1 MCTLSF
7 IPGKNGYLLAMNRDE
22 RLTREAARPPT
33 VFELNGARAVFP
45 YESSGGTWIGGND
58 RGLALA
64 LLNQNLNS
72 PAPEKV
78 KSRGMVVRKLLGATS
93 VSELQA
99 SLHRLELA
107 GMLPFRLLAFV
118 PHDKA
123 VLEWAWHGAKLQV
136 KAYPWKYGHWFSS
149 GLGDDRAT
157 RERGAICQAAWR
169 QARAGTLTW
178 LRQVHR
184 SHRPKRG
191 AFSICVHRNDAQTVS
206 YTEISCGK
214 ASLELRY
221 YPGPACGRAKS
232 FTARLQLQSQNRSAC
247 FF

>member
-7 IPGKNGYLLAMNRDE
+7 ILGKNGYLLAMNRDE
-22 RLTREAARPPT
+22 RLTRERARPPA

-72 PAPEKV
+72 PALEKV
-78 KSRGMVVRKLLGATS
+78 KSRGVVVRKLLGATS
-93 VSELQA
+93 VSELQT
-99 SLHRLELA
+99 SLRRLDLA
-107 GMLPFRLLAFV
+107 GTLPFRLLAFV
-118 PHDKA
+118 PREKA
-123 VLEWAWHGAKLQV
+123 VLEWAWDGAKLQDR
-136 KAYPWKYGHWFSS
+136 AHPWKHGHWFSS
-149 GLGDDRAT
+149 GLGDERAT
-157 RERGAICQAAWR
+157 RERGTVCRAAWR
-169 QARAGTLTW
+169 QARSGTLAW

-214 ASLELRY
+214 TSLELRY
-221 YPGPACGRAKS
+221 HSGPACGRSKPH
-232 FTARLQLQSQNRSAC
+232 TARLQLQSKNL
-247 FF
+247 